1 MGASTAAPAGAPDV
15 GRLSCVPRNWYRYGD
30 EETGGMGTFIDESG
44 FLAAGR
50 ALQSARMS
58 AGQTLEQVSRALSI
72 RVLYLEALERGEFG
86 RVLGPTYAESMIVRY
101 AMHLG
106 LDAEALLTGA
116 AKPHVGPG
124 DMGARGTE
132 PATSAGTASGT
143 VPEAVPGTAPG
154 TVPGPASAI
163 PAGVRLISV

>member
-116 AKPHVGPG
+116 VSYTHLTLP
-124 DMGARGTE
+124 T
-132 PATSAGTASGT
+132 
-143 VPEAVPGTAPG
+143 
-154 TVPGPASAI
+154 I
-163 PAGVRLISV
+163 YSV